1 MGGSLEIFLEP
12 QLPPP
17 RVIIVGSAPIA
28 KALEQLS
35 GSAGYAVIRGAAED
49 LHPRAS
55 DAAVIVAAHGGAEER
70 VLAEALAAGVPYV
83 ALVASAA
90 RGAAVREALEVPQE
104 LRAQLHTPAGLNI
117 GARTPAEIAISI
129 LAQLIADHRH
139 HPGRGVPAGSGA
151 PAPAVASA
159 LDPVCGMAV
168 AVTNATAY
176 LDAGNQRLYFC
187 GGHCRDAYAAQ
198 HVEHGAA
205 G

>member
-1 MGGSLEIFLEP
+1 MSSTIDSRPES
-12 QLPPP
+12 
-17 RVIIVGSAPIA
+17 RSAPIA

-49 LHPRAS
+49 LHPGAS

-70 VLAEALAAGVPYV
+70 VLAEALADGVPYV
-83 ALVASAA
+83 ALVASTA

-117 GARTPAEIAISI
+117 GTRTPAEIAISI
-129 LAQLIADHRH
+129 LALLIADHHHH
-139 HPGRGVPAGSGA
+139 HPGRGVLAGSGA
-151 PAPAVASA
+151 PASSEASA

-168 AVTNATAY
+168 AVTDATAY

-198 HVEHGAA
+198 LVEHGAA